1 MHLDNVNNN
10 LLLAKTNRKSL
21 PTEVNVCKHQTS
33 FPILWNRSSVNNR
46 EPFYS
51 PQKGFIQELRH

>member
-1 MHLDNVNNN
+1 STRLSQDACRGTLILQC
-10 LLLAKTNRKSL
+10 LL
-21 PTEVNVCKHQTS
+21 
-33 FPILWNRSSVNNR
+33 SSVNNR